1 MLHAVMGNIAID
13 RRNLGDGRLAAAAR
27 AEKEHVKIVLVEWA
41 AYPMYR
47 NKVVDTHTVRCGL
60 GRMLDGLKRCDPG
73 LPIEVVVVINGAEGA
88 TSAKPSSPSA
98 ERSQSQPSG
107 SQPSGSLPSGSQWP
121 AGLRGTVERLRQRE
135 RDLRLGLRMRT
146 YAALPR
152 RYPFIEAVHFRGNRG
167 QDFGAYDFGYQLLRA
182 QGHTGDVLFMNSSV
196 SGPHED
202 GWLLKYRD
210 QFRRHPNVGLCGIG
224 LNSHDTT
231 EGEGPFAPHVQ
242 SYFLYTNMKVLAH
255 AIGPRLFEDEAKD
268 KVDVIRR
275 GEIGM
280 SERVLD
286 AGYSITSPAFPEF
299 AYRRGGTWSI
309 PWGDMRFSRRHRV
322 PVNTI

>member
-1 MLHAVMGNIAID
+1 MGTTALD
-13 RRNLGDGRLAAAAR
+13 RQNQGDRGLDATPR
-27 AEKEHVKIVLVEWA
+27 AGEEHVKIVLVEWA

-47 NKVVDTHTVRCGL
+47 NKVVDKHTVRCGL
-60 GRMLDGLKRCDPG
+60 GRMLDGLKRYDPG
-73 LPIEVVVVINGAEGA
+73 LPIEVVVVINGADDESA
-88 TSAKPSSPSA
+88 TGLNASSSAPAEPSSAPPLSH
-98 ERSQSQPSG
+98 
-107 SQPSGSLPSGSQWP
+107 LPWA
-121 AGLRGTVERLRQRE
+121 AGLRSKVERLLRRE
-135 RDLRLGLRMRT
+135 RELRLERRMRA
-146 YAALPR
+146 YAGLPSK
-152 RYPFIEAVHFRGNRG
+152 YPWIEAVHFRGNQG
-167 QDFGAYDFGYQLLRA
+167 QDFGAYDFGYQLLRR

-231 EGEGPFAPHVQ
+231 DGDGPFAPHVQ
-242 SYFLYTNMKVLAH
+242 SYFLYTNMQVLEH
-255 AIGPRLFEDEAKD
+255 AIGPRLFDVSAKD
-268 KVDVIRR
+268 KVEVIRR

-286 AGYSITSPAFPEF
+286 AGYSITSPTFPEF
-299 AYRRGGTWSI
+299 AYQRGGTWSI
-309 PWGDMRFSRRHRV
+309 PWGDLRFSRRHRI

>member
-1 MLHAVMGNIAID
+1 MLHGVMGNIALD
-13 RRNLGDGRLAAAAR
+13 RRNQGAGGLDAAAR
-27 AEKEHVKIVLVEWA
+27 AEDEHVKIVLVEWA
-41 AYPMYR
+41 EYPLYR

-60 GRMLDGLKRCDPG
+60 GRMLDGLKRRDPG
-73 LPIEVVVVINGAEGA
+73 LPIEVVVVINGADGA
-88 TSAKPSSPSA
+88 TSPKPAGQSA
-98 ERSQSQPSG
+98 ELSG
-107 SQPSGSLPSGSQWP
+107 AQLARSQWP
-121 AGLRGTVERLRQRE
+121 TGLRDAVERLRQRE
-135 RDLRLGLRMRT
+135 RELRLARRMRT
-146 YAALPR
+146 YAGLPR

-275 GEIGM
+275 GEIGI

-286 AGYSITSPAFPEF
+286 AGYSITSPTFPEF
-299 AYRRGGTWSI
+299 AYHRGGTWSI